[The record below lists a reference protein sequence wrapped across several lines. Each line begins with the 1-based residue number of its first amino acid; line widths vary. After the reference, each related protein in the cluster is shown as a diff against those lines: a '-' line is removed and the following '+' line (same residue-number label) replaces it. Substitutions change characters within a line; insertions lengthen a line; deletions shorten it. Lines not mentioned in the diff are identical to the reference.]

1 MLWRAEAGRS
11 SSYVVYL
18 FDYKS
23 PHGLQSKATSARSEQ
38 NKRETDGF
46 EYVVPTDWS
55 ELGGTEGTGDVVHVG
70 RRDLPVAALASSSAS
85 ICGILFNGFYP
96 SLKERDGGRGGGGGG
111 EDGFAVDCGETE
123 TEKMGRGFCV
133 MATVTTHRTLC

>member
-1 MLWRAEAGRS
+1 MGRS

-38 NKRETDGF
+38 KQNKWKTDGF
-46 EYVVPTDWS
+46 EYVAPTDWG

-70 RRDLPVAALASSSAS
+70 RRDLPVATLASSSAS
-85 ICGILFNGFYP
+85 VCSILFNGFYP

-111 EDGFAVDCGETE
+111 EDGLAVDCGETE